1 MEIDGAQ
8 LPIVWLWQ
16 YFVEAR
22 QPMRLWQVLT
32 YYSYHQSIHEDNYG
46 QGTSR
51 LMAPIVKTWKT
62 LPKITN
68 PF

>member
-16 YFVEAR
+16 
-22 QPMRLWQVLT
+22 VLT
-32 YYSYHQSIHEDNYG
+32 YYSYHQWIHEDNYG